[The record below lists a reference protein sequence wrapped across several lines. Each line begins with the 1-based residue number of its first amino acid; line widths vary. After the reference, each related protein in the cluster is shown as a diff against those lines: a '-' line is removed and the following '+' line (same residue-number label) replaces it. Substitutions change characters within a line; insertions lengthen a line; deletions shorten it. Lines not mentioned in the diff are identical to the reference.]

1 MTNNTYK
8 TLKQMFESGDKETV
22 TLGLNMLGAA
32 MSNSDFNL
40 AMLLVNNWL
49 GERINIASAIINLF
63 QDDSDDYIHSIVSA
77 LKMYCLFRGQLLER
91 DVLTIKQKIELISKE
106 DYKKIKKLIP
116 KSVVDTIEFDM
127 NNDSFDFFATLAQ

>member
-8 TLKQMFESGDKETV
+8 TLKQMFESGDKETI

-49 GERINIASAIINLF
+49 GERIDIASAIINLF
-63 QDDSDDYIHSIVSA
+63 QDDSDDYVYSIASA
-77 LKMYCLFRGQLLER
+77 LKMYCLFHDQLLEKDIR
-91 DVLTIKQKIELISKE
+91 TIKQKIELISKE

-116 KSVVDTIEFDM
+116 KSVVNAIEE
-127 NNDSFDFFATLAQ
+127 NLNDDKFDFFETISY

>member
-8 TLKQMFESGDKETV
+8 TLKQMFESGDKETI

-49 GERINIASAIINLF
+49 GERIDIASAIINLL
-63 QDDSDDYIHSIVSA
+63 QDDSDDYIYSITSA
-77 LKMYCLFRGQLLER
+77 LKMYCLFHDQLLKK
-91 DVLTIKQKIELISKE
+91 DILIIKQKIELISKE

-116 KSVVDTIEFDM
+116 KSIVNAIEEDL
-127 NNDSFDFFATLAQ
+127 NDDEFDFFETISY

>member
-8 TLKQMFESGDKETV
+8 TLKQMFESEDKETV

-49 GERINIASAIINLF
+49 GERIDIASTIINLF
-63 QDDSDDYIHSIVSA
+63 QDDSDDSIHSIASA
-77 LKMYCLFRGQLLER
+77 LKMYCLFYDQLLEK
-91 DVLTIKQKIELISKE
+91 DILTIKRKIELISKE

-116 KSVVDTIEFDM
+116 KSVIDTIEFDM
-127 NNDSFDFFATLAQ
+127 NNDSYDFFATLAQ

>member
-8 TLKQMFESGDKETV
+8 TLKQMFESEDKETV

-49 GERINIASAIINLF
+49 GERIDIASAIINLF
-63 QDDSDDYIHSIVSA
+63 QDDSDDYIHSVASA
-77 LKMYCLFRGQLLER
+77 LKMYCLFHDQLLEK
-91 DVLTIKQKIELISKE
+91 DILTIKQKIELISKE
-106 DYKKIKKLIP
+106 NYKKIKKLIP
-116 KSVVDTIEFDM
+116 KSVIDTIEFDM
-127 NNDSFDFFATLAQ
+127 NNDSFDFFAILAQ